1 MWQES
6 VFCVAIV
13 WYRKYIFSVAKIHT
27 TLGCKIRGCAIISC
41 TTTSCTRISC
51 TTIGCVKKLFIDTF
65 TKKY

>member
-6 VFCVAIV
+6 GFCMAIV
-13 WYRKYIFSVAKIHT
+13 WYIKYIFSVAKIHT
-27 TLGCKIRGCAIISC
+27 TLGCKIKGCAIISC

-51 TTIGCVKKLFIDTF
+51 TTIGCVKKLFLDTF

>member
-6 VFCVAIV
+6 GFCVAIV

-41 TTTSCTRISC
+41 TTIDCTRVGC
-51 TTIGCVKKLFIDTF
+51 TTISCVKKLFLDTF